1 MHSSVARPAFPSR
14 SQASRG
20 GPRQSSP
27 TLFILS
33 LATKAAGALSVSSIF
48 VAFSKKRMGC
58 VMNNAIR
65 VCLLISV
72 FCIANHA
79 EGGVEGKL
87 PDNVRPLTANEVV
100 NIYSGKTIDYPGFKY
115 YFEPDGH
122 LVGYTKNM
130 KSIASG
136 DWRVEDNQICI
147 RSVWRNNDSGQTAI
161 YRSCNAWYSDGTA
174 YWTKI
179 TRGGLAGNVYKGDG
193 KLVTPGDQVSDVV
206 RKLQTGHQ

>member
-1 MHSSVARPAFPSR
+1 
-14 SQASRG
+14 
-20 GPRQSSP
+20 
-27 TLFILS
+27 
-33 LATKAAGALSVSSIF
+33 
-48 VAFSKKRMGC
+48 
-58 VMNNAIR
+58 MNNAIR